1 MAFVIGLL
9 LSRETAWIAG
19 QVGVPADESCR
30 SHGGERHD
38 QPLNHASGLRV
49 PWKAWGK
56 SGLRTSSKF
65 EQSSRGLILI
75 PGSWDSTVYKLYSAT
90 FSASLVNGAG
100 TLAIC
105 DRTLQAFIR
114 WFIDCPNWII

>member
-9 LSRETAWIAG
+9 SSCETAWIAG
-19 QVGVPADESCR
+19 QVGVPADESRR

-56 SGLRTSSKF
+56 SGLRTS
-65 EQSSRGLILI
+65 QLSRGLILI
-75 PGSWDSTVYKLYSAT
+75 PGSWDSMVYKLYSAT

-100 TLAIC
+100 NLAM
-105 DRTLQAFIR
+105 R
-114 WFIDCPNWII
+114 P